1 MKFLVLILVGLLVG
15 AMGATVVVNT
25 MRQRDAYARGLM
37 DVMQHHYAG
46 LRESL
51 RARRCDASAS
61 AHAIAQMRAVGA
73 DIDTA
78 IYPDATPDAPFREYS
93 ARLTAAL
100 DAAAAASP
108 VDCNALAPHVQ
119 VIGKVCDECH
129 QQYR

>member
-1 MKFLVLILVGLLVG
+1 MKFLIAILIGLLVG
-15 AMGATVVVNT
+15 AMGATIVVNT
-25 MRQRDAYARGLM
+25 LRQRDAYARGLM
-37 DVMQHHYAG
+37 DVMQHHYSG

-51 RARRCDASAS
+51 RTRRCDAGAS
-61 AHAIAQMRAVGA
+61 AHAIAQLRALGA

-78 IYPDATPDAPFREYS
+78 LYPDSTPDAPFREFS
-93 ARLTAAL
+93 ARLTTAL

-108 VDCNALAPHVQ
+108 SACAALAPHVQ